1 MEVTELTEVDKRLV
15 YLVIIE
21 LWKKFMPEKAYSKD
35 DIKHLKEYTENS
47 DFSSGNYEKYIIAEN
62 KGE

>member
-21 LWKKFMPEKAYSKD
+21 LWKNLCLRRLMEKMKSNA
-35 DIKHLKEYTENS
+35 
-47 DFSSGNYEKYIIAEN
+47 
-62 KGE
+62 